1 MLSVVLSVNSKDK
14 CTRGQSPSDN
24 RSDIWTVQSDS
35 SVQMIWDSLKVVFG
49 PESSGF
55 PDTERKV

>member
-49 PESSGF
+49 PVVFWFS
-55 PDTERKV
+55 